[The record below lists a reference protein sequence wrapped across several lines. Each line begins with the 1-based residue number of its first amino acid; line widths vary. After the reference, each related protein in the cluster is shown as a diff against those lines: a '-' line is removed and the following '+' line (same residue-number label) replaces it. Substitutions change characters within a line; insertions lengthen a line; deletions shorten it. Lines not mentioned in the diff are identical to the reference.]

1 MIKFNQTIL
10 PYAFVLSSLLSV
22 QTYAAAP
29 DSILGQN
36 QSIALNFH
44 NVREDVLKKDDADLY
59 AVNSRS
65 LAEFFD
71 WLSHSKWHPV
81 SLQQIIDAREG
92 KKPLPPN
99 AIVLSFDDGLVSGYT
114 QVFPLLKEYK
124 FPAVFGIMT
133 GWTNKTTK
141 FDDEITYKNPE
152 NFMTWDEMREMQKS
166 GLVDF
171 VSHTDSLHI
180 GILANPQGNE
190 EPSAITRQYLKNQ
203 QRYETD
209 QEYQQRVYND
219 LLKSK
224 QILEKQL
231 GMQVKAVIW
240 PYGAVTPET
249 EDIAK
254 KAGLPISF
262 SLGRSGINQINDRTY
277 KRILMLGNPDSEGLQ
292 QELLNV
298 VNYHEDSK
306 INIRH
311 SLSIKL
317 DDLIGPAGQYDDN
330 RLGLMLDRLQALA
343 VNKVFVDVFDQ
354 SNEKV
359 FFPNTIFPMSQDA
372 MNRFTWQVQTRLYAD
387 VYANISLSYFKNQP
401 QKLNPFVMDLMKNN
415 TSLSG
420 IFLESD
426 GDLSAITTPE
436 KMKWFDKV
444 KQTAEYYSNVSKTFR
459 FGLRVPLTPD
469 LENSMDNVL
478 PNLMNHFEFVNFIL
492 DQPADKQQTK
502 MLKKVFGNLPLST
515 KSRISFSI
523 DTKNLK
529 SESDWKAAQKTL
541 IDLQGL
547 GIQNIGANQYNL
559 ENGMFFHKYLYTP
572 LSQND
577 SPLNYKNPFKN
588 DMNLEKVP

>member
-44 NVREDVLKKDDADLY
+44 NVREDVLKRDDADLY

-99 AIVLSFDDGLVSGYT
+99 AILLSFDDGLVSGYT

-171 VSHTDSLHI
+171 VSHTDSLHV

-224 QILEKQL
+224 QVLEKQL
-231 GMQVKAVIW
+231 GIQVKAVIW

-311 SLSIKL
+311 SLTIKL
-317 DDLIGPAGQYDDN
+317 DDLIGQSGQYDDN

-354 SNEKV
+354 SNKRV

-387 VYANISLSYFKNQP
+387 VYANIPLSSFKNQP

-426 GDLSAITTPE
+426 DDLSAITTPE
-436 KMKWFDKV
+436 KMKWFDKI
-444 KQTAEYYSNVSKTFR
+444 KQNAQYYSNVSKTFR
-459 FGLRVPLTPD
+459 FGLRVPLTLE

-492 DQPADKQQTK
+492 DKPADKQQAK
-502 MLKKVFGNLPLST
+502 MLKKVFGHLPLAT

-523 DTKNLK
+523 DTKNLT

-547 GIQNIGANQYNL
+547 GIQNIGANQYSL

>member
-44 NVREDVLKKDDADLY
+44 NVREDVLKRDDADLY

-99 AIVLSFDDGLVSGYT
+99 AILLSFDDGLVSSYT
-114 QVFPLLKEYK
+114 QVYPLLKEYK

-171 VSHTDSLHI
+171 VSHTDSLHV

-231 GMQVKAVIW
+231 GIQVKAVIW

-311 SLSIKL
+311 SLTIKL
-317 DDLIGPAGQYDDN
+317 DDLIGQSGQYDDN

-354 SNEKV
+354 SNGKV
-359 FFPNTIFPMSQDA
+359 FFPNTIFPMSQDS
-372 MNRFTWQVQTRLYAD
+372 MNRFTWQVQSRVYAD
-387 VYANISLSYFKNQP
+387 VYANIPLSSFKNQP

-426 GDLSAITTPE
+426 DDLSAITTPE
-436 KMKWFDKV
+436 KMKWFDKI
-444 KQTAEYYSNVSKTFR
+444 KQNAQYYSNVSKTFR
-459 FGLRVPLTPD
+459 FGLRVPLTLE

-492 DQPADKQQTK
+492 DKPADKQQAK
-502 MLKKVFGNLPLST
+502 MLKKVFGHLPLAT

-523 DTKNLK
+523 DTKNLT
-529 SESDWKAAQKTL
+529 SESEWKAAQKTL

-547 GIQNIGANQYNL
+547 GIQNIGANQYSL

>member
-10 PYAFVLSSLLSV
+10 PCVFVLSNFLFV
-22 QTYAAAP
+22 QAYAAVP
-29 DSILGQN
+29 DSILEKN

-44 NVREDVLKKDDADLY
+44 NVREDVLKKDDADPY

-81 SLQQIIDAREG
+81 SVQQIIDAREG

-124 FPAVFGIMT
+124 FPAVFAIMT

-152 NFMTWDEMREMQKS
+152 NFMTWNEMREMQKS

-171 VSHTDSLHI
+171 VSHTDSLHV

-209 QEYQQRVYND
+209 QEYQQRIYND

-231 GMQVKAVIW
+231 GIQVKAVIW

-277 KRILMLGNPDSEGLQ
+277 KRILMLGNPDSEEVQ
-292 QELLNV
+292 QELINIV
-298 VNYHEDSK
+298 KYHEDLK
-306 INIRH
+306 IDIRH
-311 SLSIKL
+311 SITIKL
-317 DDLIGPAGQYDDN
+317 DDLVGATGQYDDQ
-330 RLGLMLDRLQALA
+330 RLGMMLDRIQALA
-343 VNKVFVDVFDQ
+343 VNKVFIDVFNQ
-354 SNEKV
+354 THQAT
-359 FFPNTIFPMSQDA
+359 FFPNTVFPMSQDV
-372 MNRFTWQVQTRLYAD
+372 MNRAAWQIQTRLAAD
-387 VYANISLSYFKNQP
+387 VYANIPLSEFKNQP
-401 QKLNPFVMDLMKNN
+401 QKLKPFVVDLMKNN
-415 TSLSG
+415 TGLSG
-420 IFLESD
+420 LFLQSD
-426 GDLSAITTPE
+426 GDITEITSPA
-436 KMKWFDKV
+436 KMQWFDKIQQSAV
-444 KQTAEYYSNVSKTFR
+444 YYSNVSKTFR
-459 FGLRVPLTPD
+459 FGLRVPLTLD
-469 LENSMDNVL
+469 LEQSMDSVL
-478 PNLMNHFEFVNFIL
+478 PNLMKHFEFVDFIL
-492 DQPADKQQTK
+492 DKPADKHQIK
-502 MLKKVFGNLPLST
+502 MLKKVFGGLPLST
-515 KSRISFSI
+515 KSRISFSM
-523 DTKNLK
+523 DVKNLK
-529 SESDWKAAQKTL
+529 SEADWKAAQKTL
-541 IDLQGL
+541 IDLQKM
-547 GIQNIGANQYNL
+547 GIQNIGANQYSL

-572 LSQND
+572 LSQTN
-577 SPLNYKNPFKN
+577 SPFDYKNPFKN
-588 DMNLEKVP
+588 DMNMEKGP